1 MPLINFV
8 ELRRL
13 VTELDAVEHVI
24 EDGSAGPGSL
34 RRREDLRYTLCV
46 WVGVRDPRL
55 ALARARDLLAARPD
69 AGAPAPTHAQ
79 TQGQAQAPE
88 PTDPGAAD
96 AA

>member
-1 MPLINFV
+1 MPLINYV

-13 VTELDAVEHVI
+13 VTELDAVEHGI

-34 RRREDLRYTLCV
+34 RRLEDLRYTLCV

-55 ALARARDLLAARPD
+55 ALALARDLLAARPE
-69 AGAPAPTHAQ
+69 AGPAAPAP
-79 TQGQAQAPE
+79 APD

>member
-1 MPLINFV
+1 MPLINYV

-13 VTELDAVEHVI
+13 VIELDAVEHGI
-24 EDGSAGPGSL
+24 EDGSAEPGSL
-34 RRREDLRYTLCV
+34 RQREDLRYTLCV

-69 AGAPAPTHAQ
+69 AAATTPASSPAP
-79 TQGQAQAPE
+79 AQAPE

>member
-13 VTELDAVEHVI
+13 VTELDAVEHGI
-24 EDGSAGPGSL
+24 EDGGAGPGSL
-34 RRREDLRYTLCV
+34 RRLDDLRYTLCV

-55 ALARARDLLAARPD
+55 ALARARDLLAAHPD
-69 AGAPAPTHAQ
+69 TGAAAP
-79 TQGQAQAPE
+79 AQAPE
-88 PTDPGAAD
+88 PAGPGAAD